1 MVCRNAETGDVLWS
15 EKPGG
20 RFYGSPICANGV
32 IYCINTDGEVIVLKE
47 AATYQKLAMVSLGE
61 ESQATPAVADGVMY
75 LRTLTK
81 VMALGLGKP

>member
-1 MVCRNAETGDVLWS
+1 
-15 EKPGG
+15 
-20 RFYGSPICANGV
+20 V

-47 AATYQKLAMVSLGE
+47 AAMYQKLATVSLGE